1 MSYLKKP
8 NYDEINHMKKILVVE
23 DERSILNLIK
33 INLEPEHE
41 VITAMSGDEA
51 LVAVKKIKPDLVILD
66 INLPGMSG
74 WEVCRRF
81 KKMPKIKNVP
91 VLFLTGLSDSDDNMA
106 ISEILGAHDFL
117 TKPFDPEELVEYVG
131 NIFP

>member
-1 MSYLKKP
+1 MSYLKKL
-8 NYDEINHMKKILVVE
+8 NYDEINNMKKILVVE
-23 DERSILNLIK
+23 DEKNILNLIK
-33 INLEPEHE
+33 INLEPEYE
-41 VITAMSGDEA
+41 IITAMSGDEA
-51 LVAVKKIKPDLVILD
+51 LVVVKKTKPDLVILD

-91 VLFLTGLSDSDDNMA
+91 VLFLTGLSDSDDNLA

-117 TKPFDPEELVEYVG
+117 TKPFDPEQLVEYVG
-131 NIFP
+131 NILP